1 MFTQTHATSPLNSYV
16 IGYIDD
22 DPFFSWTNGIYM
34 EIAHVLLKVK
44 RQKG

>member
-22 DPFFSWTNGIYM
+22 DPFFLGQMVYTWRLLTFCGI
-34 EIAHVLLKVK
+34 
-44 RQKG
+44 